1 MITIFFLLPCFLH
14 MDGLP
19 IWLQTNKNSW
29 KTKNTGSHKAL
40 FLHGWAL
47 TSFHLLGWCLR
58 HSDQVPGWMFYTH
71 IWMKDMNEWRRR
83 RITHVCTKLYT
94 CKYFM
99 TTHTLIYLLL
109 LSGVVARAHTQTYI
123 CIYAINKGSRTLWSF
138 GVLAAL
144 VVILV
149 YG

>member
-1 MITIFFLLPCFLH
+1 
-14 MDGLP
+14 
-19 IWLQTNKNSW
+19 
-29 KTKNTGSHKAL
+29 
-40 FLHGWAL
+40 
-47 TSFHLLGWCLR
+47 LGWCLR

-83 RITHVCTKLYT
+83 ISHVCTKLYT